1 MFLEARSFGVP
12 SNEFRKKGEYL
23 KKRISDYVS
32 IFINAITYQDDR
44 FAGLEDELLARQQAL
59 QREHVS
65 VLGRRQF
72 DNTVQ

>member
-1 MFLEARSFGVP
+1 MFLEARSFGVS

-23 KKRISDYVS
+23 KKLISDCDS
-32 IFINAITYQDDR
+32 IFITDIIFQDDR